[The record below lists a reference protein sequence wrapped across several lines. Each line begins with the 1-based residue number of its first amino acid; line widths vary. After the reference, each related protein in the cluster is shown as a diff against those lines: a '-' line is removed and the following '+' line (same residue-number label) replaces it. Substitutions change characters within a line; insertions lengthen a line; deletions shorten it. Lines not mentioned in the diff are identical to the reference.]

1 MRNNT
6 KIIIML
12 ILENIVIV
20 GCFIFLAWFF
30 NYWWIV
36 LFSLLILNT
45 RIPTNGE
52 EENKNDKK

>member
-6 KIIIML
+6 KISVML

-20 GCFIFLAWFF
+20 GCFTFLAWFF